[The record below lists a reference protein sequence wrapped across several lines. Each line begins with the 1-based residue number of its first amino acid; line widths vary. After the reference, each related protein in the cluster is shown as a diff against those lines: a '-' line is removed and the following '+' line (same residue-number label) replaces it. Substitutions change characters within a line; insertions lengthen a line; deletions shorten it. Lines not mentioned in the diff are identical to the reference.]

1 MVSKMKILIRKMAII
16 QIQNSFIS
24 VHEWFKIFKYTV
36 QWHTAWISWW
46 ICFRRLCWQFY
57 SKYTTDRHKELYI
70 KRSVQGQFPFKIAYS
85 RLLEQN
91 ECRLIH
97 LVLNLHK
104 YTTCFISFHEH
115 STVGKK
121 SLQNMQAPLFYMLFG
136 KFQRPV
142 DKNVKCMC
150 ISSFVQ
156 DNNVGLRR
164 SFTVIRSLRE

>member
-24 VHEWFKIFKYTV
+24 VHEWFKILKYTV

-97 LVLNLHK
+97 LVLNLHR

-115 STVGKK
+115 STVGEKK
-121 SLQNMQAPLFYMLFG
+121 STKYAGSFILYIIWQISATSRQKCKVHVHLFFCPR
-136 KFQRPV
+136 QQCRP
-142 DKNVKCMC
+142 
-150 ISSFVQ
+150 
-156 DNNVGLRR
+156 
-164 SFTVIRSLRE
+164 